1 MAIKNL
7 FSGMAG
13 VVLLVAGFLA
23 ACTVIVEQPTPPPG
37 QRPVQCT
44 REHAPVCGQRGTQLR
59 TFSNSC
65 LARADGFVVIAAGE
79 CGRMTHPRV
88 CTRESIPV
96 CAERGN
102 RRQTFSNACLA
113 AVEGYRVVH
122 GGRCR

>member
-1 MAIKNL
+1 MSFVGNL
-7 FSGMAG
+7 LRRPAAY
-13 VVLLVAGFLA
+13 VLLLVGILA
-23 ACTVIVEQPTPPPG
+23 SCTVVVEQPRPG
-37 QRPVQCT
+37 PAPRPQCT
-44 REHAPVCGQRGTQLR
+44 NQHAPVCGQRGTTLR
-59 TFSNSC
+59 TFTNAC
-65 LARADGFVVIAAGE
+65 HARANDFVVVANGE

-88 CTRESIPV
+88 CTREVIPV